1 MLLTDQYS
9 VPRGSRGT
17 TPLRSDPSF
26 GEEDTYP
33 APSLQHQSMMP
44 STAQY
49 RDVVGQSIP
58 DGSTHNVPQTLGD
71 IPPTSY
77 EERSKKVSLC
87 ILQVNMYYMYSY
99 MNV

>member
-1 MLLTDQYS
+1 MLPTDHS

-33 APSLQHQSMMP
+33 APSLQHQSMIP

-71 IPPTSY
+71 IPPPAMRR
-77 EERSKKVSLC
+77 EARKLV
-87 ILQVNMYYMYSY
+87 
-99 MNV
+99 